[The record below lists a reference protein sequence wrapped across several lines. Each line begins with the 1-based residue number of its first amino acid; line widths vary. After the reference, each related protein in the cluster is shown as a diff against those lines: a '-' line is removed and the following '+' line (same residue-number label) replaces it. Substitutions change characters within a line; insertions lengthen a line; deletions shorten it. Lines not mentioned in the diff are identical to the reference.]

1 MATEYKDGSFSETLP
16 IDDAMKEFAEAIDN
30 GTAKAFHI
38 GSFDEVEKSKAAKD
52 FWKDIQKSMDELT
65 ERLDELEKDESIIKP
80 ATPEEITKVLK
91 DGINN

>member
-1 MATEYKDGSFSETLP
+1 
-16 IDDAMKEFAEAIDN
+16 
-30 GTAKAFHI
+30 
-38 GSFDEVEKSKAAKD
+38 
-52 FWKDIQKSMDELT
+52 MDELT